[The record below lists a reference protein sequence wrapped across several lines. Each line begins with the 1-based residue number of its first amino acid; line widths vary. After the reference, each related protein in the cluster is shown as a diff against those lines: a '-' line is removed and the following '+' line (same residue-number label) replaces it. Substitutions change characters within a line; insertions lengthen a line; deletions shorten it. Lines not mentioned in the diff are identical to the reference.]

1 MGLIITRTRLGFIMI
16 SSACRQVYAGPAIY
30 LYFYYKIIPIFY
42 AVGDWVPL
50 YFDCCGYFLF
60 VLNQ

>member
-1 MGLIITRTRLGFIMI
+1 MI

-30 LYFYYKIIPIFY
+30 LYFYYKIIPLFY